1 MKNDKEFHVPLSL
14 QVAGKSDRG
23 LVRQGNEDSLS
34 IDKRNNVYA
43 VCDGMGGHQA
53 GEVASRLAVET
64 IEAAFNAFAREMLSD
79 PGLALGRTLPAQ
91 AELLVKAIRL
101 ANRAI
106 HNAAR
111 ADTGKAGMGTTVV
124 ATAFEADIMS
134 VAHVGDSR
142 AYKLLPDRLQPLT
155 EDHSWVAEIQHTQ
168 NLSKEEADN
177 LVGKN
182 IITRAL
188 GVKELVEVDLSI
200 VKVRPGDTFILC
212 SDGLC
217 GYADDD
223 EIFQVAH
230 AANDDINRI
239 TGDLIQMANDRG
251 GMDNV
256 TVITIRVAH
265 AEDSPLPDLEKITL
279 PGESANLLSHEDEWL
294 QKLAEAKK
302 KASDDTETVALAA
315 DNKAN
320 PLLLIGIFAAFI
332 IIAAAIIYL
341 TQRPH

>member
-1 MKNDKEFHVPLSL
+1 MALSL
-14 QVAGKSDRG
+14 QVAGKTDRG

-34 IDKRNNVYA
+34 VNKRSNVYA

-64 IEAAFNAFAREMLSD
+64 IESAFNDFSRDLMSD

-111 ADTGKAGMGTTVV
+111 TDTGKAGMGTTVV
-124 ATAFEADIMS
+124 ATAFEADIVS
-134 VAHVGDSR
+134 IAHVGDSR
-142 AYKLLPDRLQPLT
+142 CYKLLPDRLEPLT
-155 EDHSWVAEIQHTQ
+155 EDHSWVAEIQHSQ
-168 NLSKEEADN
+168 KLSKEEADN

-200 VKVRPGDTFILC
+200 LKVQPGDTFILC

-217 GYADDD
+217 GYADDE
-223 EIFQVAH
+223 EIFSVAN
-230 AANDDINRI
+230 AARDDIQQI
-239 TGDLIQMANDRG
+239 TGDLVQMANDRG

-256 TVITIRVAH
+256 TVITIRVVE

-279 PGESANLLSHEDEWL
+279 PGESANLLSHEDDWL
-294 QKLAEAKK
+294 KKLEQAKK
-302 KASDDTETVALAA
+302 KIPAESPPAGGPE
-315 DNKAN
+315 NKAN
-320 PLLLIGIFAAFI
+320 PLLLIGIFAVFV

-341 TQRPH
+341 TQQP

>member
-1 MKNDKEFHVPLSL
+1 MSLSL
-14 QVAGKSDRG
+14 QVAGKTDRG

-34 IDKRNNVYA
+34 LDKRNNVYA

-53 GEVASRLAVET
+53 GEVASRIAVET
-64 IEAAFNAFAREMLSD
+64 IEAAFNQFSRELMSD

-101 ANRAI
+101 ANRSI

-111 ADTGKAGMGTTVV
+111 SDTGKAGMGTTVV
-124 ATAFEADIMS
+124 ATAFEADIVS
-134 VAHVGDSR
+134 IAHVGDSR
-142 AYKLLPDRLQPLT
+142 AYKLLPDRLEPLT
-155 EDHSWVAEIQHTQ
+155 EDHSWVTEIQQSQKLT
-168 NLSKEEADN
+168 KEEADN

-200 VKVRPGDTFILC
+200 LKVLPGDTFILC

-217 GYADDD
+217 GYADDE
-223 EIFQVAH
+223 EIFRVAN
-230 AANDDINRI
+230 AARDDIEQI
-239 TGDLIQMANDRG
+239 TGDLVQMANDRG

-256 TVITIRVAH
+256 TVITIRVVQ
-265 AEDSPLPDLEKITL
+265 AEESPLPDLQKITL

-294 QKLAEAKK
+294 GRLAEAKK
-302 KASDDTETVALAA
+302 KAREVVEPAAASAET
-315 DNKAN
+315 KAN
-320 PLLLIGIFAAFI
+320 PLLLIGIFAVFI
-332 IIAAAIIYL
+332 IIAAAIIYF
-341 TQRPH
+341 TQRP